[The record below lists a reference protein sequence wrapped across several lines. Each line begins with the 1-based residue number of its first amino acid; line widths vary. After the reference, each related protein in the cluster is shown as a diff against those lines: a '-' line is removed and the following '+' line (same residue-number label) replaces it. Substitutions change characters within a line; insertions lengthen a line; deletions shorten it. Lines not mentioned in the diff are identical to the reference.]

1 MAEKNW
7 LSERKLD
14 EIESKFIKSTRPK
27 LEIDEYPTIER
38 IGCILDS
45 SKTGKTAVRVATA
58 LAKRLG
64 TSLEIIVSEDFYE
77 PLEVLLDSARKEINE
92 LQTFVQEH
100 IEEEALQATIK
111 QVIGDKFQKILELC
125 QQETVSEKTL
135 GGKLIHEIRE
145 SQAQIMVIGVPL
157 FKVKGTSELGKE
169 FTHESLGRYALML
182 LRERT
187 IPANFL
193 IVPGETEEI
202 KDKVLAFVDV
212 EQQPASIIALYRR
225 ALSFATENTEF
236 KIVGI
241 VANKVIETVARL
253 EIPEDDPEAA
263 PDIEAVAKRLQSKM
277 EDTLDSITLTKEID
291 DAIIKGSPT
300 SDART
305 GTIQGIVR
313 EYLDTF
319 NPGIVFV
326 RSVPDLEE
334 NLDPFA
340 EVVTRHVLSSGIP
353 VLVLWD

>member
-1 MAEKNW
+1 VTEKNW

-14 EIESKFIKSTRPK
+14 EIESKFKKSTRPK

-45 SKTGKTAVRVATA
+45 SKTGKTALKVATA

-64 TSLEIIVSEDFYE
+64 TSLQIFVSEDFYE
-77 PLEVLLDSARKEINE
+77 PLEVLLDSAQKELDE
-92 LQTFVQEH
+92 LQTVAQEH
-100 IEEEALQATIK
+100 IEEEGLQATIK
-111 QVIGDKFQKILELC
+111 QVIGDKFKKTLELC
-125 QQETVSEKTL
+125 HQETVSEKTL
-135 GGKLIHEIRE
+135 GGKLINEIRE
-145 SQAQIMVIGVPL
+145 SHAQIMVMGVPL
-157 FKVKGTSELGKE
+157 FKGKGTSELGKE
-169 FTHESLGRYALML
+169 FTHESLGRYTLML

-202 KDKVLAFVDV
+202 KDKVLAFVNV
-212 EQQPASIIALYRR
+212 EQQPVSIVALYRR
-225 ALSFATENTEF
+225 ALSFATEETEF
-236 KIVGI
+236 KIIGI
-241 VANKVIETVARL
+241 VENKVIETVARL
-253 EIPEDDPEAA
+253 EIPEEDPESA
-263 PDIEAVAKRLQSKM
+263 PDIDAVAKRLQTKM
-277 EDTLDSITLTKEID
+277 EDTLDSITLKKEID
-291 DAIIKGSPT
+291 DVIIKGSPT

-305 GTIQGIVR
+305 GTISEIVR
-313 EYLDTF
+313 EYLDMF

-340 EVVTRHVLSSGIP
+340 EVVTRHVLSSGVP